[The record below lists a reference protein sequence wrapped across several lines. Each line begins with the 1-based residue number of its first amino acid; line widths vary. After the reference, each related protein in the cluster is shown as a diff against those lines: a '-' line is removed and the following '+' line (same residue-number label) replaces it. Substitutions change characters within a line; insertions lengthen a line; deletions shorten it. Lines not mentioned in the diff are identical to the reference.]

1 MNNKFIPI
9 EKEIEN
15 YVNKNYE
22 EKLNLIRKLSRDV
35 TYNDDYQ
42 IKINDNKFLNI
53 ILDNIYNLLNNKDIE
68 NINNH
73 LTYTRLFF
81 MFFHNA
87 LGNDTKIQQ
96 NIFNNIFINDY
107 NKLTYILNIYIKDL
121 KIQKFCLGIIYKLFF
136 LNTFI
141 LINLLNQNHYKIFI
155 NIIENIEYNLD
166 VKNDNDKNEIN
177 DWLNIIFEYIIK
189 NEEQIINLN
198 NKTFLEY
205 ILINITNDNNNI
217 IILEII
223 RDIIDFAKTKKILLI
238 SLKNLKILCDIFLNS
253 INSFEILLN
262 KYNLLEN
269 WEQFSNLKEVQLYN
283 KIFICLIDIFSVI
296 LTTDDLNNEDY
307 RKLIFNNLNDI
318 NFLKK
323 ILKILKITDELYD
336 KIFIRDKG
344 IKQEDLNKIPK
355 LNINNIFS
363 GFQTNLLK
371 FLSNFCYKNEY
382 IKKYY
387 IENPLEFY
395 YLLNHLKMD
404 KCNLFKKEWTVL
416 MIKSLC
422 ENCYGI
428 QKLIIELKPLDMDPL
443 LKDYIINKGKQKVN
457 FENSNEKNI
466 YFDMLQKK

>member
-141 LINLLNQNHYKIFI
+141 LINLLNQNFG
-155 NIIENIEYNLD
+155 
-166 VKNDNDKNEIN
+166 
-177 DWLNIIFEYIIK
+177 
-189 NEEQIINLN
+189 
-198 NKTFLEY
+198 
-205 ILINITNDNNNI
+205 
-217 IILEII
+217 
-223 RDIIDFAKTKKILLI
+223 I
-238 SLKNLKILCDIFLNS
+238 S
-253 INSFEILLN
+253 
-262 KYNLLEN
+262 
-269 WEQFSNLKEVQLYN
+269 
-283 KIFICLIDIFSVI
+283 
-296 LTTDDLNNEDY
+296 T
-307 RKLIFNNLNDI
+307 
-318 NFLKK
+318 
-323 ILKILKITDELYD
+323 
-336 KIFIRDKG
+336 
-344 IKQEDLNKIPK
+344 
-355 LNINNIFS
+355 
-363 GFQTNLLK
+363 
-371 FLSNFCYKNEY
+371 
-382 IKKYY
+382 
-387 IENPLEFY
+387 
-395 YLLNHLKMD
+395 
-404 KCNLFKKEWTVL
+404 
-416 MIKSLC
+416 
-422 ENCYGI
+422 
-428 QKLIIELKPLDMDPL
+428 
-443 LKDYIINKGKQKVN
+443 
-457 FENSNEKNI
+457 
-466 YFDMLQKK
+466 